1 MANRLALNRPPMVSN
16 LMKHCSQEK
25 TSFLRAAKI
34 SVRKE
39 TDRVKRVTSV
49 NSHETISMLRSL
61 SFLTL
66 MAVERLQRRILIQFQ
81 NRWGGTQAKVSGLL
95 LPLQSLL
102 YSSGGAHL

>member
-39 TDRVKRVTSV
+39 MDRVKRVTSV
-49 NSHETISMLRSL
+49 NSHETTSMLRSL